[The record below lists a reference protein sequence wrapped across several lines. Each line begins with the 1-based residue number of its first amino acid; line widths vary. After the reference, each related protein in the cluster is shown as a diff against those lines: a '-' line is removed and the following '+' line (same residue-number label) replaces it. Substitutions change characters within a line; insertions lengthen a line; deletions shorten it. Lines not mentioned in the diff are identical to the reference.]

1 MGEIVQISTDANVIE
16 LIELLKKNQMER
28 EAANVVDLVSYID
41 VLTSKLELMTQQLDE
56 MRNEVRHVKEAQDNT
71 LEVKL
76 NRAEAKLEDGLNRLS
91 AYMIEQTQHR
101 IDSIKKNLQVT
112 KQFIKDKAKEIVSD
126 FQTKGK
132 IALFKVSELLHVR
145 PVLSGIR
152 NSVEI
157 GILETND
164 FISRIDDF
172 GKDMREAKQSAREV
186 RQERGNAIRSL
197 FGKEQ
202 KKYDNSEKNR
212 KFSKTELAKKPW
224 RWQRGVYES
233 IKLFLDSSIDKLNNL
248 EMAVKDSISKAP
260 DYEVDERIFNGELTP
275 LIPIVAEQN
284 FKYGADAFEDYMKTE
299 GAKAPVVDTATPKPP
314 KR

>member
-1 MGEIVQISTDANVIE
+1 MGEKVQISTDANVIE

-41 VLTSKLELMTQQLDE
+41 VLQDKLELMSQQLDE
-56 MRNEVRHVKEAQDNT
+56 MRNEVRYVKETQDNT

-112 KQFIKDKAKEIVSD
+112 KRFIKDKAKEIVSD

-132 IALFKVSELLHVR
+132 KALFKVSELLHIE

-164 FISRIDDF
+164 FISRIDNF

-202 KKYDNSEKNR
+202 KEYDNSEKNK

-224 RWQRGVYES
+224 RWQRGIYES

-248 EMAVKDSISKAP
+248 EMAVKESISKTP
-260 DYEVDERIFNGELTP
+260 DYEVDERIFSGNLNP
-275 LIPIVAEQN
+275 LIAVVAESN
-284 FKYGADAFEDYMKTE
+284 HKYGADAFEDYMKTE
-299 GAKAPVVDTATPKPP
+299 GVKNPVVNTATSKTP

>member
-41 VLTSKLELMTQQLDE
+41 VLHDKLEMMSKQLDE
-56 MRNEVRHVKEAQDNT
+56 MRNEVRHVKETQDNT

-76 NRAEAKLEDGLNRLS
+76 NRAEAKLEDGINRLS

-112 KQFIKDKAKEIVSD
+112 KQFIMDKAKEIVSD

-132 IALFKVSELLHVR
+132 KALFKVSELFHVR

-157 GILETND
+157 GILETNE
-164 FISRIDDF
+164 FLSRIDDF
-172 GKDMREAKQSAREV
+172 GKDMREAKQTARVV
-186 RQERGNAIRSL
+186 RHERGNAIRSL
-197 FGKEQ
+197 FGKEL
-202 KKYDNSEKNR
+202 KEYDNSEKNR

-224 RWQRGVYES
+224 RWQRGIYES
-233 IKLFLDSSIDKLNNL
+233 IKLFLDSSIDKLNKL
-248 EMAVKDSISKAP
+248 EMAVKESLSKNP
-260 DYEVDERIFNGELTP
+260 DYEVDERIFSGISP
-275 LIPIVAEQN
+275 LIPVVAEQDH
-284 FKYGADAFEDYMKTE
+284 KYGADAFEDYMKTE
-299 GAKAPVVDTATPKPP
+299 GTKAPVVDTATPKPP

>member
-41 VLTSKLELMTQQLDE
+41 VLTSKLELMSQQLDE
-56 MRNEVRHVKEAQDNT
+56 LRNEVRYVKETQDNT
-71 LEVKL
+71 FEVKL
-76 NRAEAKLEDGLNRLS
+76 NHVEAKLEEVLNRLS

-112 KQFIKDKAKEIVSD
+112 KQYIKDKAKEIVSD
-126 FQTKGK
+126 FRTKGK
-132 IALFKVSELLHVR
+132 KALFKVSELLHVR
-145 PVLSGIR
+145 PILSGIR

-172 GKDMREAKQSAREV
+172 GKYMREAKLSAREV
-186 RQERGNAIRSL
+186 RQERGNAVRSL

-202 KKYDNSEKNR
+202 KEYDNSEKNK

-233 IKLFLDSSIDKLNNL
+233 IKLFLDSSIDKLNSL
-248 EMAVKDSISKAP
+248 EMAVKESISKAP
-260 DYEVDERIFNGELTP
+260 DYEVDERIFSGEVNP
-275 LIPIVAEQN
+275 LIAVVAESDH
-284 FKYGADAFEDYMKTE
+284 KYGADAFEDHMKSV
-299 GAKAPVVDTATPKPP
+299 GAKTSIMNSYTPKPHM
-314 KR
+314 R